1 MVMRLE
7 IISAEKVL
15 FKGDVRRVTLPG
27 SLGTFTVL
35 EQHAPLISTLTH
47 GDVVY
52 ATGGGEKQLTIDSGV
67 VEVLDNRV
75 VVCIN

>member
-1 MVMRLE
+1 MRLE
-7 IISAEKVL
+7 IISSEKVL
-15 FKGDVRRVTLPG
+15 FKGNVQSVTLPG

-35 EQHAPLISTLTH
+35 EQHAPLISTLTR
-47 GDVVY
+47 GAVVY
-52 ATGGGEKQLTIDSGV
+52 YSTGGVPKQMPIESGV

>member
-1 MVMRLE
+1 MRLE

-15 FKGDVRRVTLPG
+15 FKGNVHRVTLPG
-27 SLGTFTVL
+27 SLGTFTIL

-47 GDVVY
+47 GNVVY
-52 ATGGGEKQLTIDSGV
+52 DTGGGEKQLTIDSGV
-67 VEVLDNRV
+67 VEVLDNRI

>member
-1 MVMRLE
+1 MKLE

-15 FKGDVRRVTLPG
+15 FKGDVQRVTLPG

-35 EQHAPLISTLTH
+35 DQHAPLISTLTR
-47 GDVVY
+47 GEVVY
-52 ATGGGEKQLTIDSGV
+52 ETGRGEKEVMIDSGV

-75 VVCIN
+75 VVCVN

>member
-1 MVMRLE
+1 MRLE
-7 IISAEKVL
+7 IISTEKVL
-15 FKGDVRRVTLPG
+15 FKGDVKRVTLPG

-35 EQHAPLISTLTH
+35 DQHAPLIATLTR

-52 ATGGGEKQLTIDSGV
+52 DTNGVEKQLSIDSGL

>member
-1 MVMRLE
+1 MKLE

-15 FKGDVRRVTLPG
+15 FKGDVKRVTLPG

-52 ATGGGEKQLTIDSGV
+52 DTSGGEKQLTIDSGV
-67 VEVLDNRV
+67 AEILDNRV

>member
-1 MVMRLE
+1 MKLE

-15 FKGDVRRVTLPG
+15 FKGDVKRVTLPG

-47 GDVVY
+47 GDVIY
-52 ATGGGEKQLTIDSGV
+52 DTQGGEKQLTIDSGV

>member
-1 MVMRLE
+1 MKLE

-15 FKGDVRRVTLPG
+15 FKGNVQRVTLPG

-47 GDVVY
+47 GDVIY
-52 ATGGGEKQLTIDSGV
+52 DTGNGEKQLSVDSGI

-75 VVCIN
+75 VVCI

>member
-1 MVMRLE
+1 MKLE
-7 IISAEKVL
+7 IISSEKIL

-35 EQHAPLISTLTH
+35 DQHAPLISTLTH
-47 GDVVY
+47 GNVVFD
-52 ATGGGEKQLTIDSGV
+52 TGGEEKQLTIDSGV
-67 VEVLDNRV
+67 VEVLDNRI

>member
-1 MVMRLE
+1 MKLE

-15 FKGDVRRVTLPG
+15 FKGDVKRVTLPG
-27 SLGTFTVL
+27 SMGTFTVL
-35 EQHAPLISTLTH
+35 EQHAPLISTLTR

-52 ATGGGEKQLTIDSGV
+52 DTSGGAKQLTIDSGV
-67 VEVLDNRV
+67 VEVLDNRI

>member
-1 MVMRLE
+1 MRLE
-7 IISAEKVL
+7 IISTEKVL
-15 FKGDVRRVTLPG
+15 FKGDVKRVTLPG

-35 EQHAPLISTLTH
+35 DQHAPLIATLTR

-52 ATGGGEKQLTIDSGV
+52 DTNGGEKQLKIDSGL

>member
-1 MVMRLE
+1 MKLE
-7 IISAEKVL
+7 IISAEKIL

-35 EQHAPLISTLTH
+35 DQHAPLISTLTH
-47 GDVVY
+47 GNVVFD
-52 ATGGGEKQLTIDSGV
+52 TGGEEKQLTIDSGI
-67 VEVLDNRV
+67 VEVLDNRI

>member
-1 MVMRLE
+1 MRLE

-15 FKGDVRRVTLPG
+15 FKGEVSRVTLPG
-27 SLGTFTVL
+27 SMGNFTVL

-47 GDVVY
+47 GNVVY
-52 ATGGGEKQLTIDSGV
+52 DTGGGPKQLTIDSGV
-67 VEVLDNRV
+67 VEVLDNKV

>member
-1 MVMRLE
+1 MQLE

-15 FKGDVRRVTLPG
+15 FKGNVRKVTLPG

-52 ATGGGEKQLTIDSGV
+52 DTGGSEKQLTIDSGV
-67 VEVLDNRV
+67 VEVIDNRV
-75 VVCIN
+75 VICIN

>member
-1 MVMRLE
+1 MRLE
-7 IISAEKVL
+7 YISTEKVL
-15 FKGDVRRVTLPG
+15 FKGDVKRVTLPG

-35 EQHAPLISTLTH
+35 DQHAPLIATLTR

-52 ATGGGEKQLTIDSGV
+52 DTNGGEKQLSIDSGL

>member
-1 MVMRLE
+1 MRLE

-15 FKGDVRRVTLPG
+15 FKGNVQRVTLPG
-27 SLGTFTVL
+27 SL

-47 GDVVY
+47 GNVVY
-52 ATGGGEKQLTIDSGV
+52 DTGGGEKQLTIDSGV
-67 VEVLDNRV
+67 VEVLDNRI